1 MSMLTVE
8 ECELLTDSKYR
19 SYITQVEKA
28 LRSFEYTSEWAD
40 LISALGKLNKVLLSH
55 LKYPVIPKKV
65 TIGKRLAQCLH
76 PALPSGVH
84 LKALETYDIIF
95 KCIGTQRLA
104 HDLFIYCAGLF
115 PLLSHAAMS
124 VKPVLLTVYEKHF
137 VALGRHIKPGLN
149 GLLLGLLPG
158 LEEGAEYFER
168 TNLLLEDF
176 CDAVGPPFFYTGIWE
191 CMLSCPSVR
200 LSGATFL
207 LNHLNKRQSMED
219 QLHMIGLDI
228 DLMVSGICA
237 CFQDSSVL
245 VQRSMLDFLLL
256 AFPMHNGQLTRADM
270 AKVVESSVNVV
281 LRRDMSLN
289 RRLYAWLLGTS
300 STTTTATVTSDSHH
314 ARPRADSSSTISE
327 MDNYYFQTYSK
338 DLLVSAL
345 KSKLME
351 EDTSSPSSS
360 DGVLSV
366 LKPFRILI
374 SLLDKPEIG
383 PVIIENVLLSVFRR
397 LKMEGASY
405 TNGDPT
411 KNCVPV
417 TPESKLPLETL
428 KTANLLF
435 GSFEPYFLWDFIARM
450 FQSACEQKQKD
461 SDGLKNETEP
471 VSIIELCSLV
481 GFLLDV
487 IALDV
492 YPETTTEH
500 LPDLLGRVI
509 SALTTSCDDLT
520 EPEVT
525 ATLKLC
531 SKLLSQVQPSM
542 AGQGLERSYSV
553 DTGDSISVFSNSELP
568 AGQNDQAKEEKDT
581 GNNYNIQNNGSETS
595 EKKVKEPHQ
604 GSAYCD
610 NDSTDTSSST
620 ESSTSNVALEAQQS
634 NSTLVEEMNNLQCDS
649 TPNSNEV
656 GGFQVNNG
664 ESHSSVGADQV
675 RITLEE
681 CEVSVADNEAAH
693 LQTSQDGSST
703 PSSENIDTI
712 SLISRVQDSGYEGST
727 VTMASTEN
735 TADVITKIESEDIS
749 DGIPQQSQGINSSE
763 ALSRQSKGKA
773 ALTNLNNN
781 KLLSGH
787 LNLMQLCV
795 QSFQQFFHRFS
806 HLRILKSEDFCRNAV
821 NNLTTSGDFF
831 SHSGSMETQNSHA
844 SESNSVKKT
853 NKLPLEDDAEE
864 VKKAYKQACRLLV
877 DFASFPIYCTDYQAI
892 IEEMGSKDESSTLP
906 AWLQD
911 LLICSCHV
919 DCFEVQSASISTLLD
934 LIILTQSVQTERENK
949 TRHHGRQSVSEG
961 RISVVILPALLPS
974 HLVYINTKTRFY
986 QVVASELWSYLCEK
1000 FNCHHQRA
1008 VELFHTLHQV
1018 TPNANVC
1025 EDVIGRDLI
1034 SEFETERIS
1043 AFKKFSVLWHLTRSI
1058 KTEPNPSRSPR
1069 TFDRSMFV
1077 VLDSLKEETS
1087 ITKTLAMTWL
1097 THVIQRGDTS
1107 RVLQPLLLMLLH
1119 PDTAR
1124 ISIQHVSVHK
1134 PKKISVSD
1142 EGEDNIEAKIYAIS
1156 SEGGNVIYH
1165 LSQGKHPNLGKKPAQ
1180 KSSDDLKSYALSVM
1194 NNKTGGPSTAPVR
1207 THSVTDL
1214 SFERVNPENL
1224 KLRINPFG
1232 SESSLDK
1239 LIFDG
1244 YDFPQSASMP
1254 NLEGVKRLDKDTC
1267 KKEGIYFDGTE
1278 MNENHFSREDEVVEK
1293 PVDQASP
1300 QEEEKLENEVEEKES
1315 EPEVSAYTAEEIALW
1330 IVEGVIT
1337 AAVYGGSGE
1346 DSPSDTETNYL
1357 LKNTSG
1363 LGMDQSFISPSLDDL
1378 RKIDVDSTSGSEN
1391 GDSKGFGESS
1401 TSETIRMRL
1410 SSSASN
1416 LKDGSNDSL
1425 SIQDSDHS
1433 SRQPMKDPRNLD
1445 PTTDIHELHMHML
1458 LYAQQY
1464 DYRRT
1469 LYALSTL
1476 RAMLHNCPRLVVTA
1490 MATTSISAVRPPHL
1504 AKLQSLLGRHRKSVF
1519 GKNFFG
1525 DLPLEVMASYR
1536 SNMFVEIVISLCLYF
1551 VRGYYPNLMMS
1562 KLTDEELLGNKM
1574 VHILG
1579 VEILTLMVSELLSI
1593 MKESGKNFVS
1603 YISDLLFRCKLQKSL
1618 LHCLLASVY
1627 NQGRNA
1633 PSQGNSKPEA
1643 IKLTEMI
1650 IDFNE
1655 NSLDPSVND
1664 TFQMKLLQLMLVT
1677 IMLEDQIR
1685 LAQGNTDGSAGVERT
1700 HLTVS
1705 SSLLNVHY
1713 NANLP
1718 IIQQEMFLSAV
1729 WSALKQHHQCH
1740 LHRHWIGLVTSA
1752 LPYMGRAMARTVLCV
1767 VLQLCRNL
1775 EIIAFDLGKKK
1786 ASMQRV
1792 PPDHVVSMLEGLTTL
1807 CHYCLLDNTS
1817 PVSIGQP
1824 APTSTNISTETAS
1837 AGQILTNLI
1846 HVFNPVNNGKE
1857 PSPARDSA
1865 PISPVLEA
1873 RTRLLGILPRIM
1885 ACMATLWKAVAV
1897 TTEDGLAYITNH
1909 PSVGDFKAVR
1919 QHILELLSPISLPH
1933 GTNLL
1938 AAFAVAWNDRRQ
1950 TSKKTLVS
1958 LSACEDQLLLVELVS
1973 AIKVLP
1979 TDTLIQTVKQV
1990 IKQPPQS
1997 ELNKKGVPLEVN
2009 LLQFF
2014 FAYVHNM
2021 TTIAQLL
2028 DSWPSLLS
2036 LLRECLQL
2044 NLSPP
2049 ALFLLLQILHEFVL
2063 KTPTMEEKKHQKDLQ
2078 DICQKAL
2085 ESISAI
2091 AGSSL
2096 EQTTWLRRNFAVKPG
2111 PQNFGEDE
2119 LDGQEDAGKYLAD
2132 NSDFKEVSTVKTP
2145 IRRSQASDS
2154 KYSVQALGLL
2164 AELTAPILDVIYS
2177 SEEKDKVA
2185 PFLTTLLYN
2194 VFPYLRHHSSHN
2206 LPSYRACSQMLSSI
2220 SGYQYTR
2227 RAWRKEAFELLMEP
2241 SFFHMDV
2248 RSIAYWRIIIDNLMT
2263 HDKTTF
2269 KDLMGR
2275 VSIPQGGS
2283 LNLFSSKE
2291 QEYEQRSQMIKRL
2304 AFTIFCSETDQYQ
2317 RAMPEIQERLA
2328 ECLRLPQVA
2337 NVMSSVFMCF
2347 RVLILRM
2354 SPQHLTSLWPT
2365 IITEMVQVLLQV
2377 EQELSTETDEFNLP
2391 FCYQF
2396 YTMTQIQR
2404 IAALDSSWA
2413 HLGNGLNAHNN
2424 PAWLQL
2430 YLSVCKLL
2438 DMCVVMPADQVP
2450 QFQLYRWAFVGTAGE
2465 DEYPMDESGEES
2477 AWRPYPLFTPH
2488 IIRLSRL
2495 INGKMKK
2502 KPAQIKSEP
2511 GRPLLTMHRLRS
2523 LAELQPFFHT
2533 LCHSTDRRHINLA
2546 GQMVKDGLASGRRAK
2561 SGATL
2566 DNKLSAVKGPGKG
2579 EKEEVGPSAMSSREY
2594 IEHLLECDFLETLS

>member
-124 VKPVLLTVYEKHF
+124 VKPILLTIYERHF

-176 CDAVGPPFFYTGIWE
+176 CNAVGPPFFYTGIWE

-200 LSGATFL
+200 LCGSTYL

-219 QLHMIGLDI
+219 QLHMVGLNI
-228 DLMVSGICA
+228 NLMVDGICG
-237 CFQDSSVL
+237 CLQDSSVL

-256 AFPMHNGQLTRADM
+256 AFPMHNGQMTRADL
-270 AKVVESSVNVV
+270 AKVVESAVNVV

-300 STTTTATVTSDSHH
+300 TTATTATVTSDSHY
-314 ARPRADSSSTISE
+314 RQRADSSSTISE
-327 MDNYYFQTYSK
+327 MDNTYFQTYSK
-338 DLLVSAL
+338 DLLVTAL
-345 KSKLME
+345 KTKLME
-351 EDTSSPSSS
+351 EDPFSSSSS
-360 DGVLSV
+360 DGLASV

-397 LKMEGASY
+397 LKQDGTAHVSSDA
-405 TNGDPT
+405 G
-411 KNCVPV
+411 KSLLV
-417 TPESKLPLETL
+417 TPETKLPLETL

-450 FQSACEQKQKD
+450 FAAACEQKQSGGKSD
-461 SDGLKNETEP
+461 SQAEA
-471 VSIIELCSLV
+471 VSVIELCQLV
-481 GFLLDV
+481 EFVLDV
-487 IALDV
+487 VSLDV

-500 LPDLLGRVI
+500 LPDLLRQVI
-509 SALTTSCDDLT
+509 VSMTSACDSLT
-520 EPEVT
+520 EAEVT
-525 ATLKLC
+525 TALKLC

-542 AGQGLERSYSV
+542 AGHGLERSQSL
-553 DTGDSISVFSNSELP
+553 DTGDTVSIFSNSELSTSQHSTHRDQQDETVVGKQREVTQDLKDN
-568 AGQNDQAKEEKDT
+568 GQKDNTSMEVTASDLTTTSDQVSDLNVNNDCNFIIKLVEPSESDTDVCDKDNNVIEEGSNVT
-581 GNNYNIQNNGSETS
+581 QNNINGCVDSNPTAGSLVIHVETTEEFEDAVENIEELHQTRDRADCNGESDKLKDESQMNRNNSHDNIPASPESGDLKSLSSNFILTSNYRDSGFSGSLVTVSGQSETS
-595 EKKVKEPHQ
+595 DLNKSHI
-604 GSAYCD
+604 S
-610 NDSTDTSSST
+610 
-620 ESSTSNVALEAQQS
+620 ESQSGELHSKLDKSHVPTNV
-634 NSTLVEEMNNLQCDS
+634 
-649 TPNSNEV
+649 
-656 GGFQVNNG
+656 
-664 ESHSSVGADQV
+664 
-675 RITLEE
+675 
-681 CEVSVADNEAAH
+681 
-693 LQTSQDGSST
+693 
-703 PSSENIDTI
+703 
-712 SLISRVQDSGYEGST
+712 
-727 VTMASTEN
+727 
-735 TADVITKIESEDIS
+735 
-749 DGIPQQSQGINSSE
+749 
-763 ALSRQSKGKA
+763 
-773 ALTNLNNN
+773 NNN

-795 QSFQQFFHRFS
+795 QSFQQFFYRFT
-806 HLRILKSEDFCRNAV
+806 HLRILTSEDSYKACMDYMTCLQAGEARP
-821 NNLTTSGDFF
+821 
-831 SHSGSMETQNSHA
+831 
-844 SESNSVKKT
+844 KI
-853 NKLPLEDDAEE
+853 NKLSLGDETEE

-877 DFASFPIYCTDYQAI
+877 DFASFPIYCTDYQSVI
-892 IEEMGSKDESSTLP
+892 DEMGSKEESSTLP
-906 AWLQD
+906 SWLKD
-911 LLICSCHV
+911 LLICSCFV

-949 TRHHGRQSVSEG
+949 TRHSGRQSFSEG

-974 HLVYINTKTRFY
+974 HLVYINNNTKFY
-986 QVVASELWSYLCEK
+986 QVVASELWSYLCERYP
-1000 FNCHHQRA
+1000 CHHQRS

-1018 TPNANVC
+1018 TPNPNVC
-1025 EDVIGRDLI
+1025 EDVIGCDLI
-1034 SEFETERIS
+1034 NESEAVRIS

-1077 VLDSLKEETS
+1077 VLDSLKEESS

-1124 ISIQHVSVHK
+1124 ISIQHVNTNK
-1134 PKKISVSD
+1134 PKKESVS
-1142 EGEDNIEAKIYAIS
+1142 EEEEEDMEAKISAIS

-1165 LSQGKHPNLGKKPAQ
+1165 LHQGKHPRLSKKHSQ
-1180 KSSDDLKSYALSVM
+1180 RSSEDLKSYAMSVM
-1194 NNKTGGPSTAPVR
+1194 NNKGGHSTAPVR

-1214 SFERVNPENL
+1214 SFERVNPENV

-1254 NLEGVKRLDKDTC
+1254 NLEGVKRLNTDTC
-1267 KKEGIYFDGTE
+1267 MKEGIFFDGADL
-1278 MNENHFSREDEVVEK
+1278 NENHFSNEEGTAKSEEPQDLYLEEDTIENEDEEANEICEYTSEEVAVWIIENLITSAMTR
-1293 PVDQASP
+1293 ASDD
-1300 QEEEKLENEVEEKES
+1300 
-1315 EPEVSAYTAEEIALW
+1315 SALDA
-1330 IVEGVIT
+1330 
-1337 AAVYGGSGE
+1337 
-1346 DSPSDTETNYL
+1346 ETNYI
-1357 LKNTSG
+1357 LKKTSG
-1363 LGMDQSFISPSLDDL
+1363 LEMEQSYISPSLDDL
-1378 RKIDVDSTSGSEN
+1378 RKIDIDSTSGSEN
-1391 GDSKGFGESS
+1391 GDSRFFGTSS
-1401 TSETIRMRL
+1401 TSDKIRMQL
-1410 SSSASN
+1410 SSSANN
-1416 LKDGSNDSL
+1416 LGGGSTDSL
-1425 SIQDSDHS
+1425 SNQDSDSS
-1433 SRQPMKDPRNLD
+1433 SRPRIMDPRELD
-1445 PTTDIHELHMHML
+1445 PKRDIHELHMHML

-1469 LYALSTL
+1469 LYALSTI

-1490 MATTSISAVRPPHL
+1490 MATTSISSVRPPHL
-1504 AKLQSLLGRHRKSVF
+1504 AKLQALLGRHRKSVF
-1519 GKNFFG
+1519 GKQFFG
-1525 DLPLEVMASYR
+1525 DLPPEVMSSYR
-1536 SNMFVEIVISLCLYF
+1536 SNMFVEIVISLSLYF
-1551 VRGYYPNLMMS
+1551 VRGYYSNLMMN
-1562 KLTDEELLGNKM
+1562 KLTHEELLGNKM

-1579 VEILTLMVSELLSI
+1579 IEILTLMVSELLSI

-1627 NQGRNA
+1627 NQGRSAHGVNKTD
-1633 PSQGNSKPEA
+1633 SL
-1643 IKLTEMI
+1643 KLTEMI

-1685 LAQGNTDGSAGVERT
+1685 QAQGTVDSNTATTERT
-1700 HLTVS
+1700 HLT

-1713 NANLP
+1713 NPSLP

-1729 WSALKQHHQCH
+1729 WSALKQHHHCH

-1752 LPYMGRAMARTVLCV
+1752 LPYMGKAMARTVLCV

-1775 EIIAFDLGKKK
+1775 EIIALDLAKKK
-1786 ASMQRV
+1786 ATMHCV

-1807 CHYCLLDNTS
+1807 CHYCLLDNTN

-1824 APTSTNISTETAS
+1824 APTSINISTETAS

-1846 HVFNPVNNGKE
+1846 HVFNPVMSGKE
-1857 PSPARDSA
+1857 PSPARDSV

-1897 TTEDGLAYITNH
+1897 TTEDGLSYITSH

-1950 TSKKTLVS
+1950 TSKKSRVS
-1958 LSACEDQLLLVELVS
+1958 PSACEDQLLLVELVS

-1990 IKQPPQS
+1990 IKQPPHS
-1997 ELNKKGVPLEVN
+1997 DLTKKSVPLEVN

-2014 FAYVHNM
+2014 FAYVHNI

-2036 LLRECLQL
+2036 LVRECLQM

-2063 KTPTMEEKKHQKDLQ
+2063 KTPTMEEKKNQKDLQ

-2111 PQNFGEDE
+2111 PQNEDDDEGEVHDE
-2119 LDGQEDAGKYLAD
+2119 TDTKVDA
-2132 NSDFKEVSTVKTP
+2132 STVKTQV
-2145 IRRSQASDS
+2145 RRSQVSDS
-2154 KYSVQALGLL
+2154 KYSVQALSLL
-2164 AELTAPILDVIYS
+2164 AELTAPVLDVIYS
-2177 SEEKDKVA
+2177 SEEKDRVA

-2227 RAWRKEAFELLMEP
+2227 RAWRKEAFELLMEA
-2241 SFFHMDV
+2241 SFFQMDIH
-2248 RSIAYWRIIIDNLMT
+2248 SISHWRCIIDNLMT

-2275 VSIPQGGS
+2275 VSITQTGS

-2291 QEYEQRSQMIKRL
+2291 QEYEQRSQMMKRL

-2337 NVMSSVFMCF
+2337 NVMSSVFLCF

-2377 EQELSTETDEFNLP
+2377 EQELSTETDEFNEYLR
-2391 FCYQF
+2391 
-2396 YTMTQIQR
+2396 TRNRTQIQR

-2413 HLGNGLNAHNN
+2413 HLGNGLNAHNH

-2438 DMCVVMPADQVP
+2438 DMCVVLPADQVP

-2465 DEYPMDESGEES
+2465 DEYQTLEES
-2477 AWRPYPLFTPH
+2477 KDFTRRPSSLFTPH

-2495 INGKMKK
+2495 LNNKVEKEPK
-2502 KPAQIKSEP
+2502 LIKSDL
-2511 GRPLLTMHRLRS
+2511 GRPLLTLPQLRS
-2523 LAELQPFFHT
+2523 LTELQSFFYT
-2533 LCHSTDRRHINLA
+2533 LCHSTEIHHSSHKPAPREVRSTTDRFLGH
-2546 GQMVKDGLASGRRAK
+2546 VKSKA
-2561 SGATL
+2561 
-2566 DNKLSAVKGPGKG
+2566 
-2579 EKEEVGPSAMSSREY
+2579 EENAMPNREY
-2594 IEHLLECDFLETLS
+2594 IEHLLEYDFLEPFV